1 MLSIYRYF
9 HGRLTA
15 LGNCLQSPL
24 LLLIRLFWGGSFFLT
39 GMGKFM
45 HMQKIVQF
53 FESLGIPFAPFNAL
67 LTASVETIGGAC
79 LFLGLFS
86 RLASIPLI
94 CTMIV
99 AFLTA
104 ETEAVRMVFADPQ
117 NFIHRDPFS
126 FLFASLLV
134 FVFGPGAISFDFWLW
149 DRKKRSS

>member
-1 MLSIYRYF
+1 MSAIYKYL
-9 HGRLTA
+9 HVKLTGF
-15 LGNCLQSPL
+15 GNILQSPL
-24 LLLIRLFWGGSFFLT
+24 LLLIRLFWGGSFFIA
-39 GMGKFM
+39 GIGKFT
-45 HMQKIVQF
+45 HMQKVVQF
-53 FESLGIPFAPFNAL
+53 FETLGIPFASFSAL

-79 LFLGLFS
+79 LILGVFS

-104 ETEAVRMVFADPQ
+104 ETEAVRMVFSDPQ

-134 FVFGPGAISFDFWLW
+134 FVFGPGKISFDFWLW
-149 DRKKRSS
+149 DRKKRW